1 MKHGNSLA
9 LITTACLAL
18 VTVSPIGYSDDKPAD
33 GDGAAASRP
42 ALSVTV
48 VQPSQQTI
56 SLTLSANGSI
66 AAWQEAIIGAEISDQ
81 RLAEVR
87 VQVGET
93 VRKGQVLAVFADDS
107 VAADVAQAKA
117 ALAEAEANLS
127 EARLNAGSARKVAGS
142 GVLSAQQTAQYL
154 TSEKTA
160 EAKVQSAKAQL
171 DSQLLRLKHTR
182 VVASDDGIISAR
194 NATLGAVAT
203 PGQELFRLIRQ
214 NRLEWR
220 AELTAAEMA
229 KLHAG
234 VAVTINIPNV
244 AQTTGKVRLL
254 APTLDMQSRNGLV
267 YVDLPDAARHG
278 LRSGMFAQGE
288 FTLGSS
294 PALTIPQTALSL
306 REGFSYVFKLAK
318 SNGDQASVS
327 QVKVQLGRRM
337 GDQYEILE
345 GIQADDRLVASGAA
359 FLADGDTVKVV
370 QP

>member
-1 MKHGNSLA
+1 MKLGNSL
-9 LITTACLAL
+9 TL
-18 VTVSPIGYSDDKPAD
+18 VTATCLVLVSVGAIGYSADKLAD
-33 GDGAAASRP
+33 GKTASRP

-48 VQPSQQTI
+48 VQPSQQNI
-56 SLTLSANGSI
+56 PLTLSANGSI
-66 AAWQEAIIGAEISDQ
+66 TAWQEAIIGAELSDQ
-81 RLAEVR
+81 RLADVR
-87 VQVGET
+87 VQVGEN

-117 ALAEAEANLS
+117 ALAEAEANFS
-127 EARLNAGSARKVAGS
+127 EAQLIADSARKVAGT
-142 GVLSAQQTAQYL
+142 GVLSTQQNAQYL

-160 EAKVQSAKAQL
+160 KAKVQSAKAQL
-171 DSQLLRLKHTR
+171 DSQLLRQKHTR
-182 VVASDDGIISAR
+182 VIASDDGIISSR
-194 NATLGAVAT
+194 TATLGAVAT

-214 NRLEWR
+214 NRLQWC

-229 KLHAG
+229 KLQAG
-234 VAVTINIPNV
+234 DAVTINIPNV

-294 PALTIPQTALSL
+294 LALTIPQTALSL
-306 REGFSYVFKLAK
+306 REGFSYVFKLGTQ
-318 SNGDQASVS
+318 NGGQASVS

-337 GDQYEILE
+337 GDQYEILD
-345 GIQADDRLVASGAA
+345 GIRADDRLVASGAA
-359 FLADGDTVKVV
+359 FLTDGDTVKVV

>member
-1 MKHGNSLA
+1 MKLMPRLA
-9 LITTACLAL
+9 AGALLIVVGLAM
-18 VTVSPIGYSDDKPAD
+18 GQNN
-33 GDGAAASRP
+33 DGATPAASSARP

-48 VQPSQQTI
+48 TIPKQQ
-56 SLTLSANGSI
+56 SLALALTANGSI
-66 AAWQEAIIGAEISDQ
+66 AAWQEAVIGAEISDL

-87 VQVGET
+87 GQVGES
-93 VRKGQVLAVFADDS
+93 VRKGQVLAVFADDV
-107 VAADVAQAKA
+107 VAADIAGAKA
-117 ALAEAEANLS
+117 ALAEAEANLA
-127 EARLNAGSARKVAGS
+127 EARLNAGRARQVGDS
-142 GVLSAQQTAQYL
+142 GVISAQQAAQYL

-160 EAKVQSAKAQL
+160 AAKLQSAKAQL
-171 DSQLLRLKHTR
+171 DSQLLRQKHTR
-182 VVASDDGIISAR
+182 VVASDDGIITSR
-194 NATLGAVAT
+194 SATLGAVAT

-220 AELTAAEMA
+220 AEVTAAEMA
-229 KLHAG
+229 KLKPG
-234 VAVTINIPNV
+234 IAVSLTVPNV
-244 AQTTGKVRLL
+244 ATLAGKVRYL
-254 APTLDMQSRNGLV
+254 APTLDMQSRNGIV

-306 REGFSYVFKLAK
+306 REGFSYVFKLSK

-345 GIQADDRLVASGAA
+345 GIQADDRLVVSGAA